1 MAGFTQAAVAD
12 ALAHNQQNHPF
23 TDVGSAITP
32 TAGALWA
39 NITMHHAFVEAGDN
53 VNPGSFFV
61 QINLGATDES
71 WTSVAQFAVVDEAS
85 IVTEQL
91 TATEPA
97 GETVLAVSSTT
108 GFAAEDYIYVQD
120 ASVEVNSEWQQI
132 QQIVTNTSIDILTPG
147 LETQKDTLDFIWSD
161 AETFTMRLELSGI
174 ARWRV
179 VYMNEGVTAMNT
191 AWWVRYIEVTGFGT

>member
-12 ALAHNQQNHPF
+12 AIAHNQQNHPF

-39 NITMHHAFVEAGDN
+39 NITMYHAFVEAGDN
-53 VNPGSFFV
+53 VNPGSFFI
-61 QINLGATDES
+61 QTNLGTTDES
-71 WTSVAQFAVVDEAS
+71 WANVAEFTVTDEGSITS
-85 IVTEQL
+85 EQL

-97 GETVLAVSSTT
+97 GETVLAVPSTV
-108 GFAAEDYIYVQD
+108 GFAATDEIYIQD
-120 ASVEVNSEWQQI
+120 ASVVANSEWQQI
-132 QQIVTNTSIDILTPG
+132 QEIVTNTSINILTPG
-147 LETQKDTLDFIWSD
+147 LETQKDTLDFIRSD
-161 AETFTMRLELSGI
+161 AETFTFRLELSGI

-191 AWWVRYIEVTGFGT
+191 AWWVRFIEVTGFA